1 MYSVEHT
8 LHTEG
13 KIIIIRRAQ
22 EADAERIL
30 EFAHVIF
37 NAYDQVLTAPEE
49 FNNTPE
55 QERAWINATATHPSA
70 IILVAI
76 CDNQVVGL
84 LDLATK
90 PKKKIS
96 HTGEFGISVHPD
108 FIGKGIGSKMIEVMI
123 DWARHTGL
131 VEKVFLKVF
140 ATNLKAIALYKK
152 LGFTEECREIKA
164 VKQSDGSYTDIIQMY
179 VLF

>member
-1 MYSVEHT
+1 MDTAEHI
-8 LHTEG
+8 LNIDG
-13 KIIIIRRAQ
+13 KTIIIRRAQ
-22 EADAERIL
+22 EANAERIL
-30 EFAHVIF
+30 EFAPVIF
-37 NAYDQVLTAPEE
+37 NAYDQVLTTPEE

-55 QERAWINATATHPSA
+55 QERAWINTTATHPSA
-70 IILVAI
+70 IILVAVYG
-76 CDNQVVGL
+76 DQVVGL
-84 LDLATK
+84 LDFATK

-108 FIGKGIGSKMIEVMI
+108 FIGKGIGSKMIKIML

-152 LGFTEECREIKA
+152 LGFIEECREIKA
-164 VKQSDGSYTDIIQMY
+164 VKQSDGNYTDIIQMY

>member
-1 MYSVEHT
+1 MDTVEHI
-8 LHTEG
+8 LNAKG
-13 KIIIIRRAQ
+13 KPIIIRLAQ
-22 EADAERIL
+22 EADAERII

-37 NAYDQVLTAPEE
+37 NAYDQVLTTPEE

-55 QERAWINATATHPSA
+55 QERAWINATTAHPSA
-70 IILVAI
+70 IILVAV

-84 LDLATK
+84 LDFATK

-108 FIGKGIGSKMIEVMI
+108 FTGKGLGHKMIEIML

-140 ATNLKAIALYKK
+140 ATNLKAISLYKK
-152 LGFTEECREIKA
+152 LGFIEECREIKA